1 MTKNAAEEGHIYII
15 YNEMYQYNGSNL
27 FKIGKS
33 KDVINRI
40 VVEINKEDNKM
51 KWEKEIINPI
61 LLMFSNKIYPY
72 VSLLF
77 IMYSINL
84 LLIIIVLVLT
94 IMYNKK

>member
-1 MTKNAAEEGHIYII
+1 MVD
-15 YNEMYQYNGSNL
+15 
-27 FKIGKS
+27 KIT

-51 KWEKEIINPI
+51 KLEKEIINPI
-61 LLMFSNKIYPY
+61 LLIFSNKIYPY